1 MNIFSKWFGSKKT
14 EDQKVEERVVG
25 STEETSIKEERLPD
39 PQNLPDAIRFV
50 VQKWGADY
58 LQNRSLLNILN
69 DFQVLKDIPAVKHIL
84 INMQSNGYVEKI
96 LNASNWELDSKSI
109 AAKYSAEFGAKEDI
123 VIYLVQSVGFGLGK
137 NSETPQLCE
146 KEEAS
151 QPQYIDP
158 ASQTVNF
165 PSQQNN
171 QPIVSNTPLQPTPQP
186 VPAGPYNP
194 QNDLPDYNYPSLDL
208 LEDSRPDDESIT
220 LKSIFGSQEYQKT
233 LAELPC
239 AIGKKENGEILL
251 FDLTEAPHLMVSGS
265 SGMGVSIFF
274 NCLITSLLYKK
285 HPAEVKFVMVDPKK
299 IEFSLYRPLEKHF
312 LASAPESEPVITDI
326 SKSYYVFSSL
336 CKETDNRLKLMGKAS
351 VRNIKDYNKLF
362 CDRKLNPSEG
372 HRFMPYII
380 LLIDEYDDLARMW
393 GKETDRFL
401 EKITK
406 MGRATGIHLI
416 VSVLRPV
423 GTVISS
429 SIKTNIFG
437 RIAFRV
443 PSANDSRN
451 ILGLSGAEKLQRPGD
466 MIYTNGVDIVKGRC
480 AYMDIVEVN
489 RVNDFIKNQTGYQDA
504 FELPDPNEENNLS
517 TYDVDMQYLDPLF
530 EDAAR
535 LIVCEQSG
543 STSLIQRKFVIGYN
557 RAGRLMNQLEKAG
570 IVGQAYGSKPREV
583 LVHDT
588 FSLDFILKSLR

>member
-1 MNIFSKWFGSKKT
+1 MNIFSKLFGSKT
-14 EDQKVEERVVG
+14 IEDQKEVEEVI
-25 STEETSIKEERLPD
+25 SPTEETSIKEESLPD
-39 PQNLPDAIRFV
+39 PQNLPEAMRYV
-50 VQKWGADY
+50 VQKWGITY

-69 DFQVLKDIPAVKHIL
+69 DFQLLKDIPAAKHIL
-84 INMQSNGYVEKI
+84 KNMQANGYIEKVSKS
-96 LNASNWELDSKSI
+96 SNWTLDSKSI
-109 AAKYSAEFGAKEDI
+109 AAKYSTEFGAKEDI
-123 VIYLVQSVGFGLGK
+123 VIYLVQCIGYGLGK
-137 NSETPQLCE
+137 NAEAPQFIE
-146 KEEAS
+146 KEEVS

-158 ASQTVNF
+158 ASQTINF
-165 PSQQNN
+165 PPQKNN
-171 QPIVSNTPLQPTPQP
+171 QPIVNNIPLQPTPQP

-194 QNDLPDYNYPSLDL
+194 KDDLPGYNYPSLDL
-208 LEDSRPDDESIT
+208 LEDSCPDDESIT
-220 LKSIFGSQEYQKT
+220 LKSILGSQEYQKT

-239 AIGKKENGEILL
+239 AIGKKGNGEILM
-251 FDLTEAPHLMVSGS
+251 FDLAEAPHLMVSGS

-312 LASAPESEPVITDI
+312 LASAPENEPVVTDL
-326 SKSYYVFSSL
+326 SKSFFVFSSL
-336 CKETDNRLKLMGKAS
+336 CKEIDIRLKLMGKAS
-351 VRNIKDYNKLF
+351 VRNIKDYNRLF

-380 LLIDEYDDLARMW
+380 LLIDEYDDLTRMW

-443 PSANDSRN
+443 TSANDSRN
-451 ILGLSGAEKLQRPGD
+451 ILGQSGAEKLQRPGD
-466 MIYTNGVDIVKGRC
+466 MIYTNGVNIVKGRC
-480 AYMDIVEVN
+480 AYMDILEVK
-489 RVNDFIKNQTGYQDA
+489 RINDFIKNQTGYREA
-504 FELPDPNEENNLS
+504 FELPDPNEEENTS
-517 TYDVDMQYLDPLF
+517 TNDVDMQHLDPMF

-535 LIVCEQSG
+535 LIVREQCG

-557 RAGRLMNQLEKAG
+557 RAGRLMDQLEKAG

-583 LVHDT
+583 LVKDMQ
-588 FSLDFILKSLR
+588 SLERILKAWR